1 MKQQKMKTNKETGR
15 SMVEMLGV
23 LAVIG
28 VLSIG
33 GIAGYTM
40 AMNRHRANELL
51 DGASKRA
58 IVAMQQISLGKSAS
72 EVSLGEFTSNVVAG
86 GTFSGDVLDLGDGE
100 IGIQASGIEKAVC
113 ENLVNMVSG
122 DVEVVKV
129 VAANEVTDMEASDC
143 SDTASN
149 NTLAVVFKDSG
160 SGAGSGADDAEDTN
174 PEGKS
179 CTTNDDCA
187 GWGGNWECD
196 GGSCTCFYALC
207 EDGLNQ
213 GYCVMAEAG
222 DCPCSPAC
230 TAANSYCEDT
240 VLGSCSCTYGGTY
253 PDCITPECTTNDDC
267 PDGKSC
273 ASGSCVCT
281 YGGDPLGPY
290 CCDFPFWTC
299 CVEELGGVA
308 SGDIEGGQ
316 YCTIDG
322 ETYGPYYW

>member
-1 MKQQKMKTNKETGR
+1 MKQQKININKETGR

-86 GTFSGDVLDLGDGE
+86 GTFSGNVLDLGDGE

-113 ENLVNMVSG
+113 ENLVNMATG

-129 VAANEVTDMEASDC
+129 VSVDEVTEMEASDC

-149 NTLAVVFKDSG
+149 NTLAILFKDSG
-160 SGAGSGADDAEDTN
+160 SGAGGGSDSCGGRCAEYETCTDGTCECSYGLDWKNECAICAEGSTKCVNNVLYECGLDRDNWAENGTCLSDLSTCSSIDMHKDCCTNAGGTWKCPVDSGGPCLCETSEYNVNCSEYTAYACHRCLKPKHPYCAYMDDV
-174 PEGKS
+174 
-179 CTTNDDCA
+179 CVC
-187 GWGGNWECD
+187 CD
-196 GGSCTCFYALC
+196 GTASCWDWGC
-207 EDGLNQ
+207 ECN
-213 GYCVMAEAG
+213 
-222 DCPCSPAC
+222 
-230 TAANSYCEDT
+230 
-240 VLGSCSCTYGGTY
+240 
-253 PDCITPECTTNDDC
+253 
-267 PDGKSC
+267 
-273 ASGSCVCT
+273 
-281 YGGDPLGPY
+281 
-290 CCDFPFWTC
+290 
-299 CVEELGGVA
+299 
-308 SGDIEGGQ
+308 
-316 YCTIDG
+316 
-322 ETYGPYYW
+322 